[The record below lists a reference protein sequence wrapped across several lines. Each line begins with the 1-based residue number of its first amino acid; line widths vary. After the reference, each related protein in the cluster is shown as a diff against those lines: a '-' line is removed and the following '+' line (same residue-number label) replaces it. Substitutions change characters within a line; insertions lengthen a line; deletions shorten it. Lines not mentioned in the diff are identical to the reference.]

1 MNVFEEQPQETF
13 VKPAAGKV
21 ALEVN
26 RAATAE
32 VDDPDNVGKSRKRM
46 GFVSNLDEKDQLSVV
61 FGGSTSTGPKPRNE
75 DAFAAKQPD
84 SSSVRTIKGVVAC
97 IADGLSSS
105 EDAQQASQTSVATFI
120 DDYYSTPDTW
130 DVKKSA
136 ARVLNSINSW
146 LYHQGIQTSSGY
158 GSEHNT
164 LLTTFSAVVLKSTT
178 AHLLHAGDSRIYLV
192 RKGALH
198 QLTKDHSHKRA
209 GNKPFLTR
217 ALGMDSRLEV
227 DYLQEEVEQGDI
239 LLLTTDGVHDF
250 VRESQLLQFI
260 CQSDESLESRAKK
273 IIAKAEA
280 QGSDDNLSCLM
291 MEVKGLPSADIDEVH
306 RRLTQLAIPPE
317 MTVGQKIDSF
327 EVLRVIHSGT
337 RSHLYLVKDNISKQL
352 RVLKAPSEN
361 FSEDPLYLEGFI
373 REQWIGRRIN
383 HPSVMTIYPRPES
396 SPFLYHV
403 CEYIEGSTLR
413 QWILD
418 NPKPSLEKVRELTKA
433 MISALRVLQRMGMV
447 HRDLKP
453 ENVMLD
459 EKGQVHLIDFG
470 TVQVDG
476 LDELGSLIDEDV
488 PVGSVNY
495 IAPEYLRG
503 GKGTYQSDLFS
514 LAVMVY
520 EMITGEL
527 PHKIPAAQLRQ
538 PQSVHT
544 WRYIPLLQRR
554 DDLPV
559 WLDLALAKACSE
571 APGERY
577 MALSEFMQ
585 DLCTPN
591 KQLLSSHAQ
600 APLLQKNPLLF
611 WQCTSA
617 VLVAVVIIQAWIITH

>member
-1 MNVFEEQPQETF
+1 MDVFTEQKQETSI
-13 VKPAAGKV
+13 KPAVGKV
-21 ALEVN
+21 ALGVN
-26 RAATAE
+26 GTITAE
-32 VDDPDNVGKSRKRM
+32 AGGLDDVGKSRKPM
-46 GFVSNLDEKDQLSVV
+46 GCVTNLDEQDQLSVV
-61 FGGSTSTGPKPRNE
+61 FGGSSSAGPKLRNE

-84 SSSVRTIKGVVAC
+84 SKSTRTIKGVVAC

-105 EDAQQASQTSVATFI
+105 DGAQQASQTSVATFI

-146 LYHQGIQTSSGY
+146 LYHQGLQTSSGY
-158 GSEHNT
+158 VGEHHT

-198 QLTKDHSHKRA
+198 QLTNDHSHKRA

-227 DYLQEEVEQGDI
+227 DYRQEEVEIGDI

-260 CQSDESLESRAKK
+260 FQSDEPLELRAKN
-273 IIAKAEA
+273 IIACAEA

-291 MEVKGLPSADIDEVH
+291 MEVKALPSADIDEVH
-306 RRLTQLAIPPE
+306 RRLTELAIPPE

-337 RSHLYLVKDNISKQL
+337 RSHLYLVKDSVSKQL

-383 HPSVMTIYPRPES
+383 HPSVMTIYPRPEN

-418 NPKPSLEKVRELTKA
+418 NPQPSLEKVRELTKA
-433 MISALRVLQRMGMV
+433 MVSALRVLQRMGMV

-459 EKGQVHLIDFG
+459 EMGLVHLIDFG

-514 LAVMVY
+514 LGVMVY

-527 PHKIPAAQLRQ
+527 PHKIPAGQLRQ

-544 WRYIPLLQRR
+544 WRYVRVRQHR
-554 DDLPV
+554 DDLPL
-559 WLDLALAKACSE
+559 WFDLALQKACSE
-571 APGERY
+571 APSERY
-577 MALSEFMQ
+577 MALSEFVQ

-591 KQLLSSHAQ
+591 KQLLSSHVQ
-600 APLLQKNPLLF
+600 TPLLQKNPLLF
-611 WQCTSA
+611 WQCMSAGLA
-617 VLVAVVIIQAWIITH
+617 VLVVVQAWWLSQ

>member
-1 MNVFEEQPQETF
+1 
-13 VKPAAGKV
+13 
-21 ALEVN
+21 
-26 RAATAE
+26 
-32 VDDPDNVGKSRKRM
+32 M
-46 GFVSNLDEKDQLSVV
+46 GSISNLDEKDQLSVV
-61 FGGSTSTGPKPRNE
+61 FGGYSRTGPKPRNE

-84 SSSVRTIKGVVAC
+84 SKNVRTLKGVVAC
-97 IADGLSSS
+97 MADGLSSS
-105 EDAQQASQTSVATFI
+105 AGAQQASQTSVATFI
-120 DDYYSTPDTW
+120 DDYYSTPDSW

-136 ARVLNSINSW
+136 ARVLNAINSW
-146 LYHQGIQTSSGY
+146 LYHQGLQTSSAY
-158 GSEHNT
+158 GGEHNT

-178 AHLLHAGDSRIYLV
+178 AHLLHVGDSRIYLI
-192 RKGALH
+192 RRERLH
-198 QLTKDHSHKRA
+198 QLTNDHSHKRA
-209 GNKPFLTR
+209 GNKAFLTR
-217 ALGMDSRLEV
+217 ALGMDCRLEV
-227 DYLQEEVEQGDI
+227 DYRQEEVEPGDI

-250 VRESQLLQFI
+250 VRESQLLQLLA
-260 CQSDESLESRAKK
+260 QTELSLEARAQT
-273 IIAKAEA
+273 IVAQAEA

-291 MEVKGLPSADIDEVH
+291 MEVRSLPSADIDEVH

-327 EVLRVIHSGT
+327 EVLRVIHSGA
-337 RSHLYLVKDNISKQL
+337 RSHLYLVKDSVSKQL

-418 NPKPSLEKVRELTKA
+418 NPKPSLEKVRELTQA
-433 MISALRVLQRMGMV
+433 IISALRVLQRMGMV

-459 EKGQVHLIDFG
+459 EKGLVHLIDFG

-538 PQSVHT
+538 PQSVHS
-544 WRYIPLLQRR
+544 WRYVSLRQHR
-554 DDLPV
+554 DDLPL
-559 WLDLALAKACSE
+559 WIDLTLKKACSE
-571 APGERY
+571 APSERY

-591 KQLLSSHAQ
+591 QQLLSSHAQ

-611 WQCTSA
+611 WQCMSAGLA
-617 VLVAVVIIQAWIITH
+617 VLVIVQAWWLSQ